1 MLYSHGFADKGKEM
15 LHFFRKIEKY
25 YKIAIILVDLALIH
39 AAYILAFLFR
49 YNWTL
54 PAFNFEPYLA
64 SIPFITLAAFIYFDI
79 FGLLKFYRKSLQE
92 MAVTLLKSIFLLSI
106 TTVTI
111 TYYLRGFSFP
121 RLILAIAPVLQF
133 IMLFVWNGI
142 VLYVRKH
149 FSTDQKLMVIG
160 DRNELRPIIDK
171 VSHTLK
177 RAKLHIHCVIPSDEI
192 GKAFKRLKDVNEVFI
207 SDNVSDEDKMS
218 IITECLAQKK
228 VVYIV
233 PRMFEISLSSAR
245 MVQFEDMPAFMI
257 DRLGLTTEQR
267 FFKRLFDLVLAIF
280 GILITL
286 PIMILTAILVK
297 ATSEGPA
304 IYKQTRITVG
314 NREFKIYKFRTMY
327 VGAEDQTGPVLS
339 SGSDPRI
346 TKVGKVLR
354 NLRIDELPQLFN
366 VLKGDMSFVGPRP
379 ERPFFVEQFSKDIPE
394 YTHRYL
400 VKAGITGYA
409 QVYGKYDTSAV
420 DKLKYDLL
428 YIRDYSLMLDIKLML
443 QTLKVFRGEKA
454 VYQNSPNY
462 RDESSKVNNNAVHM

>member
-1 MLYSHGFADKGKEM
+1 MLKLIKKA
-15 LHFFRKIEKY
+15 EKY

-39 AAYILAFLFR
+39 IAYVLAFLVR

-54 PAFNFEPYLA
+54 PAYNFESYVVA
-64 SIPFITLAAFIYFDI
+64 TPFITLAAFIYFDI

-92 MAVTLLKSIFLLSI
+92 TAVTLLKSIFILSI

-121 RLILAIAPVLQF
+121 RLVLAIAPVFQF
-133 IMLFVWNGI
+133 ILLFVWNSFVI
-142 VLYVRKH
+142 YIRKH
-149 FSTDQKLMVIG
+149 LSTDQKLMVIG
-160 DRNELRPIIDK
+160 ERNELRSIIDK

-177 RAKLHIHCVIPSDEI
+177 RAKLHIHCIIPSDEI

-207 SDNVSDEDKMS
+207 SDNVSDNDKMS

-245 MVQFEDMPAFMI
+245 MVQFEDMPAFMV
-257 DRLGLTTEQR
+257 DRLGLSTEQR
-267 FFKRLFDLVLAIF
+267 FFKRLFDLILATF
-280 GILITL
+280 GIIITAPVML
-286 PIMILTAILVK
+286 LTAIIIRS
-297 ATSEGPA
+297 TSEGPA
-304 IYKQTRITVG
+304 IYRQTRITMG
-314 NREFKIYKFRTMY
+314 NREFEILKFRTMY
-327 VGAEDQTGPVLS
+327 VGAEDETGPVLS
-339 SGSDPRI
+339 NENDPRI
-346 TKVGKVLR
+346 TKVGRVLR

-366 VLKGDMSFVGPRP
+366 VLKGEMSFVGPRP
-379 ERPFFVEQFSKDIPE
+379 ERPFFVEQFSKEIPE

-428 YIRDYSLMLDIKLML
+428 YIRDYSLMLDIKLIL
-443 QTLKVFRGEKA
+443 QTLKVFKGEKA
-454 VYQNSPNY
+454 VYRSGANV
-462 RDESSKVNNNAVHM
+462 RDESSKFNNTAIHM

>member
-1 MLYSHGFADKGKEM
+1 MRSFFDKAT
-15 LHFFRKIEKY
+15 KY

-39 AAYILAFLFR
+39 AAYILAFLVR
-49 YNWTL
+49 YDWTL
-54 PAFNFEPYLA
+54 PAFNFEPYVA
-64 SIPFITLAAFIYFDI
+64 STPFITIAALIYFDA
-79 FGLLKFYRKSLQE
+79 FGLLKFYRKTLQAT
-92 MAVTLLKSIFLLSI
+92 AVTLLKSIFILSI

-121 RLILAIAPVLQF
+121 RLILAIAPIFQF
-133 IMLFVWNGI
+133 ILLFVWKGI
-142 VLYVRKH
+142 VLYVRRR
-149 FSTDQKLMVIG
+149 FSSDLRLMVIG
-160 DRNELRPIIDK
+160 ERSELRSILDK

-177 RAKLHIHCVIPSDEI
+177 RAKLHIQCVIPSDEI
-192 GKAFKRLKDVNEVFI
+192 GKAFKRLKDVDEVFI

-218 IITECLAQKK
+218 VITECLAQKK

-245 MVQFEDMPAFMI
+245 MVQFEDMPAFML

-267 FFKRLFDLVLAIF
+267 FFKRLFDLVFAFIGIF
-280 GILITL
+280 ITS
-286 PIMILTAILVK
+286 PVMVLTVILVRS
-297 ATSEGPA
+297 TSKGPA
-304 IYKQTRITVG
+304 IYKQTRATVG
-314 NREFKIYKFRTMY
+314 NREFEVLKFRTMY
-327 VGAEDQTGPVLS
+327 VGAEDETGPILS
-339 SGSDPRI
+339 NGNDPRI
-346 TKVGKVLR
+346 TKVGRVLR

-366 VLKGDMSFVGPRP
+366 VLKGEMSFVGPRP
-379 ERPFFVEQFSKDIPE
+379 ERPFFVEQFSKEIPE

-428 YIRDYSLMLDIKLML
+428 YIRDYSLMLDIKLIL

-454 VYQNSPNY
+454 VYQKSVNL
-462 RDESSKVNNNAVHM
+462 RDESSKSNNTAAHL

>member
-1 MLYSHGFADKGKEM
+1 MLNII
-15 LHFFRKIEKY
+15 RKAEKY
-25 YKIAIILVDLALIH
+25 YKIGIILVDLALIH
-39 AAYILAFLFR
+39 VAYILAFLVR
-49 YNWTL
+49 YDWTL

-64 SIPFITLAAFIYFDI
+64 STPFITFAAFLYFDI
-79 FGLLKFYRKSLQE
+79 FGLLKFYRKTLQE
-92 MAVTLLKSIFLLSI
+92 TAVTLLKSIFLLSI

-121 RLILAIAPVLQF
+121 RLILAIAPIFQF
-133 IMLFVWNGI
+133 ILLFIWKGI
-142 VLYVRKH
+142 VLYVRRQ
-149 FSTDQKLMVIG
+149 FSSDIKLMVIG
-160 DRNELRPIIDK
+160 ERSELRSILDK

-192 GKAFKRLKDVNEVFI
+192 NKAFKRLKDVDEVFI
-207 SDNVSDEDKMS
+207 SDNVSDNDKMS
-218 IITECLAQKK
+218 IITECLARKK

-245 MVQFEDMPAFMI
+245 IVQFEDMPAFMV

-267 FFKRLFDLVLAIF
+267 FFKRLFDLFLAAI
-280 GILITL
+280 GIVITA
-286 PIMILTAILVK
+286 PIMILAAIVVK
-297 ATSEGPA
+297 STSEGPA

-314 NREFKIYKFRTMY
+314 NREFEVLKFRTMY
-327 VGAEDQTGPVLS
+327 TGAEDETGPVLS
-339 SGSDPRI
+339 NGNDPRI
-346 TKVGKVLR
+346 TKVGRVLR

-366 VLKGDMSFVGPRP
+366 VLRGEMSFVGPRP
-379 ERPFFVEQFSKDIPE
+379 ERPFFVEQFSKEIPE

-428 YIRDYSLMLDIKLML
+428 YIRDYSLMLDIKLIL
-443 QTLKVFRGEKA
+443 QTLKVFKGEKA
-454 VYQNSPNY
+454 VYQKSANV
-462 RDESSKVNNNAVHM
+462 RDELSKSSNTTVHL

>member
-1 MLYSHGFADKGKEM
+1 MLKLIKKA
-15 LHFFRKIEKY
+15 EKY

-39 AAYILAFLFR
+39 IAYVLAFLVR

-54 PAFNFEPYLA
+54 PAYNFESYVVA
-64 SIPFITLAAFIYFDI
+64 TPFITLAAFIYFDI

-92 MAVTLLKSIFLLSI
+92 TAVTLLKSIFILSI

-121 RLILAIAPVLQF
+121 RLVLAIAPVFQF
-133 IMLFVWNGI
+133 ILLFVWNSFVI
-142 VLYVRKH
+142 YIRKH
-149 FSTDQKLMVIG
+149 LSTDQKLMVIG
-160 DRNELRPIIDK
+160 ERNELRSIIDK

-177 RAKLHIHCVIPSDEI
+177 RAKLHIHCIIPSDEI

-207 SDNVSDEDKMS
+207 SDNVSDNDKMS

-245 MVQFEDMPAFMI
+245 MVQFEDMPAFMV

-267 FFKRLFDLVLAIF
+267 FFKRLFDLILATL
-280 GILITL
+280 GIIITAPVML
-286 PIMILTAILVK
+286 LTAIAIR

-304 IYKQTRITVG
+304 IYRQTRITMG
-314 NREFKIYKFRTMY
+314 NREFEILKFRTMY
-327 VGAEDQTGPVLS
+327 VGAEDETGPVLS
-339 SGSDPRI
+339 NGNDPRI
-346 TKVGKVLR
+346 TKVGRVLR

-366 VLKGDMSFVGPRP
+366 VLKGEMSFVGPRP
-379 ERPFFVEQFSKDIPE
+379 ERPFFVEQFSKEIPE

-443 QTLKVFRGEKA
+443 QTLKVFKGEKA
-454 VYQNSPNY
+454 VYRSGANV
-462 RDESSKVNNNAVHM
+462 RDESSKFNNTAIHM

>member
-1 MLYSHGFADKGKEM
+1 MLKLIKKAD
-15 LHFFRKIEKY
+15 KY

-39 AAYILAFLFR
+39 VAYILAFFVR
-49 YNWTL
+49 YDWTL
-54 PAFNFEPYLA
+54 PAFNFEPYVA
-64 SIPFITLAAFIYFDI
+64 STPFITLAAFLYFDI
-79 FGLLKFYRKSLQE
+79 FGLLKFYRKTLQE
-92 MAVTLLKSIFLLSI
+92 TAVTLLKSIFLLSI

-121 RLILAIAPVLQF
+121 RLILAIAPVFQF
-133 IMLFVWNGI
+133 ILLLIWKGI
-142 VLYVRKH
+142 VLYVRRRL
-149 FSTDQKLMVIG
+149 SSDLKLMVIG
-160 DRNELRPIIDK
+160 ERSELRSILDK

-192 GKAFKRLKDVNEVFI
+192 NKAFKRLKDVDEVFI
-207 SDNVSDEDKMS
+207 SDNVSDNDKMS

-233 PRMFEISLSSAR
+233 PRMFEISLSNAR
-245 MVQFEDMPAFMI
+245 MVQFEDMPAFMV
-257 DRLGLTTEQR
+257 DRLGLTIEQR
-267 FFKRLFDLVLAIF
+267 FFKRLFDLVLASI
-280 GILITL
+280 GLIITA
-286 PIMILTAILVK
+286 PVMILTAIIVK
-297 ATSEGPA
+297 STSGGPA
-304 IYKQTRITVG
+304 IYRQTRMTAG
-314 NREFKIYKFRTMY
+314 NREFEVLKFRTMH
-327 VGAEDQTGPVLS
+327 VGAEDDTGPVLS
-339 SGSDPRI
+339 NENDPRI

-366 VLKGDMSFVGPRP
+366 VLKGEMSFVGPRP
-379 ERPFFVEQFSKDIPE
+379 ERPFFVEQFSKEIPE

-428 YIRDYSLMLDIKLML
+428 YIRDYSLMLDIKLIL

-454 VYQNSPNY
+454 VYQKSVNL
-462 RDESSKVNNNAVHM
+462 RDESSKSNNTAAHL

>member
-1 MLYSHGFADKGKEM
+1 MLKLIKKA
-15 LHFFRKIEKY
+15 EKY

-39 AAYILAFLFR
+39 IAYVLAFLVR

-54 PAFNFEPYLA
+54 PAYNFESYVVA
-64 SIPFITLAAFIYFDI
+64 TPFITLAAFIYFDI

-92 MAVTLLKSIFLLSI
+92 TAVTLLKSIFILSI

-121 RLILAIAPVLQF
+121 RLVLAIAPVFQF
-133 IMLFVWNGI
+133 ILLFVWNSFVI
-142 VLYVRKH
+142 YIRKH
-149 FSTDQKLMVIG
+149 LSTDQKLMVIG
-160 DRNELRPIIDK
+160 ERNELRSIIDK

-177 RAKLHIHCVIPSDEI
+177 RAKLHIHCIIPSDEI

-207 SDNVSDEDKMS
+207 SDNVSDNDKMS

-245 MVQFEDMPAFMI
+245 MVQFEDMPAFMV
-257 DRLGLTTEQR
+257 DRLGLSTEQR
-267 FFKRLFDLVLAIF
+267 FFKRLFDLILATF
-280 GILITL
+280 GIIITAPVML
-286 PIMILTAILVK
+286 LTAIIIRS
-297 ATSEGPA
+297 TSEGPA
-304 IYKQTRITVG
+304 IYRQTRITMG
-314 NREFKIYKFRTMY
+314 NREFEILKFRTMY
-327 VGAEDQTGPVLS
+327 VGAEDETGPVLS
-339 SGSDPRI
+339 NENDPRI
-346 TKVGKVLR
+346 TKVGRVLR

-366 VLKGDMSFVGPRP
+366 VLKGEMSFVGPRP
-379 ERPFFVEQFSKDIPE
+379 ERPFFVEQFSKEIPE

-443 QTLKVFRGEKA
+443 QTLKVFKGEKA
-454 VYQNSPNY
+454 VYRSGANV
-462 RDESSKVNNNAVHM
+462 RDESSKFNNTAIHM